1 MTKHDGSQPSTPS
14 MPESEAQPT
23 PDDGAA
29 VREAAARKARLDRIF
44 GDVLPE
50 TTSDERARG
59 QARRGDADADAWL
72 RQNVPPHHG

>member
-1 MTKHDGSQPSTPS
+1 MAAKDEKARLTA
-14 MPESEAQPT
+14 ES
-23 PDDGAA
+23 AA
-29 VREAAARKARLDRIF
+29 ERARLDRIF

-59 QARRGDADADAWL
+59 KTGREDSDAWL

>member
-1 MTKHDGSQPSTPS
+1 MTKQDGG
-14 MPESEAQPT
+14 AQPDAEPK
-23 PDDGAA
+23 PDG
-29 VREAAARKARLDRIF
+29 AAARKAAADRARLDRIF

-59 QARRGDADADAWL
+59 NARRDDSDAWL

>member
-1 MTKHDGSQPSTPS
+1 MAEHDGTEP
-14 MPESEAQPT
+14 PT
-23 PDDGAA
+23 PRSAA
-29 VREAAARKARLDRIF
+29 ERARLDRIF

-59 QARRGDADADAWL
+59 SARREDPDADAWL

>member
-1 MTKHDGSQPSTPS
+1 MAKPDGTQRPA
-14 MPESEAQPT
+14 PESK

-29 VREAAARKARLDRIF
+29 AREAAARKARLDRIF

-59 QARRGDADADAWL
+59 QARSGDADPDAWL